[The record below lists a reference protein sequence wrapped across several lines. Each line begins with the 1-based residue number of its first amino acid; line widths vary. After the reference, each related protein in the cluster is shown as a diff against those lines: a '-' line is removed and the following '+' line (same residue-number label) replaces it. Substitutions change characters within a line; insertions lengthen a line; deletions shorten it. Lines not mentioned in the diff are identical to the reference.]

1 MPASQPPFSSFSFS
15 SVLRTLILQSVPG
28 CRLILHFIS
37 RGWAQD
43 SRGEQAILLDVTLTL
58 SLSLSSCEPSILRF
72 GHLLPF
78 LYRPSLFSLI
88 FTRCDP
94 LFLVSS
100 HSDRERERER
110 EGLQMAAISACIDS
124 WNWEDLLVS
133 GLVPS
138 IGNQTL
144 PSLFRCSSTSP
155 IPFLRFFLLYTHPP
169 RCRKRGF
176 SPLCSVFFRSNARG

>member
-58 SLSLSSCEPSILRF
+58 SLSLSVRALDPSFWSPPPLPLPTLS
-72 GHLLPF
+72 LLLDF
-78 LYRPSLFSLI
+78 HSVTLSFSFPLI
-88 FTRCDP
+88 RT
-94 LFLVSS
+94 
-100 HSDRERERER
+100 ERERER